1 MVKELAAAA
10 ALALAITAQAPYEN
24 TVDLRG
30 EDWDDAKGEAVI
42 TDIQDGQKEIRID
55 ASGLEPNATY
65 SVWLINEAPMM
76 GEVGIGS
83 GDLIFESDALGR
95 GFYIVTIPSD
105 QFKDWDKIEVMH
117 HPNRDTED
125 VESAELTLTGLLYNQ
140 SFEKNG

>member
-10 ALALAITAQAPYEN
+10 ALAFAITVQAPHEN

-30 EDWDDAKGEAVI
+30 EDWDDATGEAVI
-42 TDIQDGQKEIRID
+42 TDVQDGQKEIRID

-65 SVWLINEAPMM
+65 SVWLINKAPMM

-125 VESAELTLTGLLYNQ
+125 VESAELTLTGVLDNQ
-140 SFEKNG
+140 SFE

>member
-1 MVKELAAAA
+1 MFKELTLAA
-10 ALALAITAQAPYEN
+10 ALALGVSVQAPDES

-42 TDIQDGQKEIRID
+42 TDVQDDEKEIRID

-65 SVWLINEAPMM
+65 SVWLINDAPLM
-76 GEVGIGS
+76 GEMGIGS
-83 GDLIFESDALGR
+83 GDLIFESDELGR
-95 GFYIVTIPSD
+95 GYSVMRIPSE

-125 VESAELTLTGLLYNQ
+125 VESAELTLTGVLYQ
-140 SFEKNG
+140 QR

>member
-10 ALALAITAQAPYEN
+10 ALALAITVQAPHEN
-24 TVDLRG
+24 TVDLKG

-65 SVWLINEAPMM
+65 SVWLINEAPLM

-83 GDLIFESDALGR
+83 GDLIFESDGLGR
-95 GFYIVTIPSD
+95 GFYIVTIPSE

-125 VESAELTLTGLLYNQ
+125 IESAELTLTGLLDNQ
-140 SFEKNG
+140 SLENAG

>member
-1 MVKELAAAA
+1 MIKEMTAAA
-10 ALALAITAQAPYEN
+10 ALAIALIANAPYEAR
-24 TVDLRG
+24 VDLKG

-42 TDIQDGQKEIRID
+42 TDAEEGLKEIRID

-65 SVWLINEAPMM
+65 SVWLINDAPFM

-83 GDLIFESDALGR
+83 GDLIFESDSSGKA
-95 GFYIVTIPSD
+95 FYVVTIPSE

-125 VESAELTLTGLLYNQ
+125 VENAELTLTGDLD
-140 SFEKNG
+140 

>member
-1 MVKELAAAA
+1 MVKELAAAVA
-10 ALALAITAQAPYEN
+10 MAFAITVQAPHEN

-30 EDWDDAKGEAVI
+30 EDWDDAAGEAVI
-42 TDIQDGQKEIRID
+42 TDVQDGQKEIRID

-65 SVWLINEAPMM
+65 SVWLINKAPLM

-95 GFYIVTIPSD
+95 GFYIVTIPSE

-117 HPNRDTED
+117 HPNRDTKDFEG
-125 VESAELTLTGLLYNQ
+125 AELTLTGVLEQ
-140 SFEKNG
+140 SVVKDG